1 MSMILSSMLLL
12 TLIGGILTN
21 KNGDI
26 PIHDTSNKP
35 VEEIVEDTIKSY
47 KGTIS
52 DEYNVPSEVM
62 NLIINYMDNYYS
74 SLAKLELQDMSSLFN
89 NPLALEISNR
99 AIDLLINTRKLYDF
113 DFSFN
118 NAHYDLKVTDYN
130 TSGNIYKVSLLEDDT
145 FSFNFLEGIESKTF
159 DVENYFEIE
168 KVNDEYK
175 IKDLDKIQGYYIG
188 FHDDVKTLSD
198 AGSVYDYYYSQLKE
212 LIEYTTQILKPRSAR
227 DPYLYNIPVENKYDR
242 QAAVAYSD
250 LYYHERNKEWYNFTD
265 EGGNCQNY
273 ASQSMY
279 AGGIPMDFLGEE
291 QWKCF
296 IEDPDFDPEINEAE
310 VKEGRSAS
318 WVHVGSFYS
327 YAFNNSGYG
336 MICDPDVN
344 IYYAEPGD
352 LILVGNG
359 EVAHTVIVSKVVD
372 GHILVNSNSID
383 MKDYPIEAFTYT
395 TVKLVKI
402 LGSN

>member
-1 MSMILSSMLLL
+1 
-12 TLIGGILTN
+12 
-21 KNGDI
+21 
-26 PIHDTSNKP
+26 
-35 VEEIVEDTIKSY
+35 
-47 KGTIS
+47 
-52 DEYNVPSEVM
+52 
-62 NLIINYMDNYYS
+62 
-74 SLAKLELQDMSSLFN
+74 
-89 NPLALEISNR
+89 
-99 AIDLLINTRKLYDF
+99 
-113 DFSFN
+113 
-118 NAHYDLKVTDYN
+118 
-130 TSGNIYKVSLLEDDT
+130 
-145 FSFNFLEGIESKTF
+145 
-159 DVENYFEIE
+159 
-168 KVNDEYK
+168 
-175 IKDLDKIQGYYIG
+175 
-188 FHDDVKTLSD
+188 
-198 AGSVYDYYYSQLKE
+198 
-212 LIEYTTQILKPRSAR
+212 
-227 DPYLYNIPVENKYDR
+227 
-242 QAAVAYSD
+242 
-250 LYYHERNKEWYNFTD
+250 
-265 EGGNCQNY
+265 
-273 ASQSMY
+273 
-279 AGGIPMDFLGEE
+279 MDFLGEE